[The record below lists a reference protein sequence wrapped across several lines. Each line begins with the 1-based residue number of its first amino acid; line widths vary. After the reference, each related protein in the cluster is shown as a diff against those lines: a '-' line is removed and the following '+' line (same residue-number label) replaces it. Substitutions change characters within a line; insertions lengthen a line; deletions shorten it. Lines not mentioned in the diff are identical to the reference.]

1 MSSSTIEQYIEQMQ
15 ATMSLLR
22 TRELEAGLAL
32 VQDAMT
38 RARGI
43 YLCGNGGSAATASH
57 LAVDLGRIQRRDVQS
72 GARVVSL
79 TDNVPWLTALSNDE
93 SYEDCF
99 AGQLQHVLRPE
110 DLLIGISASGDSEN
124 VVRAFTL
131 ARDRGAHRL
140 ALVGFGGGRLAE
152 LATARVWVDS
162 YDYGV
167 VESVHLFVG
176 HLLVQALKAPKPDGP
191 QRAVANACAERI
203 EAAKT
208 SRAADIPLASRPIEH
223 SVSAPGHAP

>member
-1 MSSSTIEQYIEQMQ
+1 MPSSTIEQYIEQMQ

-38 RARGI
+38 SARGI

-57 LAVDLGRIQRRDVQS
+57 LAVDLGRIQRRDVQR
-72 GARVVSL
+72 GAHVVSL
-79 TDNVPWLTALSNDE
+79 TDNVPWLTAVSNDE

-99 AGQLQHVLRPE
+99 AAQLQHVLQPE
-110 DLLIGISASGDSEN
+110 DLVIGISASGDSEN
-124 VVRAFTL
+124 LVRAFTL

-152 LATARVWVDS
+152 LATARVWIDS

-176 HLLVQALKAPKPDGP
+176 HLLVEALKVGKLGGP
-191 QRAVANACAERI
+191 VRAVASAGAERI

-208 SRAADIPLASRPIEH
+208 CRAADVPLASRPIEH
-223 SVSAPGHAP
+223 SVGAPGHAP